1 MQNSSSGLS
10 ITGMVIGIMNI
21 LCCGFLVWP
30 VGLPVSIIAVMK
42 CNRGTQS
49 GKGMAITGVVL
60 NVISMIIGLIYWF
73 SYGFV
78 MVIALLSEM

>member
-10 ITGMVIGIMNI
+10 ITGLVIGIMNI

-30 VGLPVSIIAVMK
+30 IGLPVSIIAVMR

-49 GKGMAITGVVL
+49 GKGMAITGLIL
-60 NVISMIIGLIYWF
+60 NIISMIIGTFYWSLSGF
-73 SYGFV
+73 SMV
-78 MVIALLSEM
+78 MALLSEM